1 MVLGLNYSFKVSYSE
16 CHTQLVDK
24 VACKQSVIQAMK
36 LSSFLRFQT
45 IFDVGVSKLNSASK
59 LSNQLV
65 LMKQEALKFSG

>member
-1 MVLGLNYSFKVSYSE
+1 VP
-16 CHTQLVDK
+16 
-24 VACKQSVIQAMK
+24 CKQYVIQAMK
-36 LSSFLRFQT
+36 PYSFRFQT